1 MELFRTKTFKKD
13 YQRIKLTDA
22 QYAKYIKCLS
32 LLLDGRALPGEA
44 RDHNLVAEY
53 SGFREFHLGGD
64 VLVVYCIED
73 DIVRLTRIGTH
84 SQLFK

>member
-13 YQRIKLTDA
+13 YKIQLTDA
-22 QYAKYIKCLS
+22 QYSKYIKWLS
-32 LLLDGRALPGEA
+32 FLLDRKPLPAEA
-44 RDHNLVAEY
+44 KDHNLIGKY

-73 DIVRLTRIGTH
+73 DILRLTRIGSH